1 MSTPWHPQFLFAVC
15 QTGAEAALKREF
27 TAQNLGLRPSFSRPG
42 FVTFKFDQ
50 PCENPQTFQLHSTF
64 ARTWGFSLGKV
75 TGDHA
80 GELATASWQLPGV
93 AEVLTAIK
101 LRDLHVWQ
109 RDRVMPGE
117 DGFEPGPT
125 ALAAEVDAALIA
137 STPVE
142 SLQAHRYGQQGAS
155 QPNTWILDAV
165 IVEPGEWWLGCHHA
179 SRRAACW
186 VGGVPPIGQPEEAV
200 SRAYLKMCEALEWS
214 ALPIARGE
222 ICVELGC
229 SPGGAAQ
236 ALLDKGLFVVGIDP
250 AEVDPIVET
259 HPNFVHVRRRS
270 LDVPK
275 RDFQRAKWLTADMNV
290 PPSYTLDA
298 VEDVVLHKTP
308 SIRGLVLTL
317 KLADW
322 SLTSEIGNLVKR
334 VRSWGYRDVRT
345 RQLAFNR
352 QEFCLVALKS
362 RAQRRIKRG
371 ASQRRIRTDA
381 PHSGVPGKMHGES
394 PS

>member
-1 MSTPWHPQFLFAVC
+1 MPPTWQPQFLFTIC
-15 QTGAEAALKREF
+15 QPGAEAALKNELA
-27 TAQNLGLRPSFSRPG
+27 AQRLSLRPSFSRPG

-50 PCENPQTFQLHSTF
+50 PCVNPLTFQLRSTF

-75 TGDHA
+75 A
-80 GELATASWQLPGV
+80 GNQANELAAACWQLPGV
-93 AEVLTAIK
+93 VEALTAIK
-101 LRDLHVWQ
+101 PRDMHVWQ
-109 RDRVMPGE
+109 RDHVVPGE

-142 SLQAHRYGQQGAS
+142 SLKSHRYRQHGAS
-155 QPNTWILDAV
+155 QPNTWILDTV
-165 IVEPGEWWLGCHHA
+165 IVEPGEWWLGCHFA

-186 VGGVPPIGQPEEAV
+186 VGGVPPVAQFEDVV
-200 SRAYLKMCEALEWS
+200 SRAFLKMNEALEWS
-214 ALPIARGE
+214 ALPLARGE

-236 ALLDKGLFVVGIDP
+236 ALLERGLFVVGIDP
-250 AEVDPIVET
+250 AEVDPLVAE
-259 HPNFVHVRRRS
+259 HPNFIHVRRRS

-275 RDFQRAKWLTADMNV
+275 RDLQRAKWLAADMNV
-290 PPSYTLDA
+290 APSYTLDA
-298 VEDVVLHKTP
+298 VEDIVLHKTP

-322 SLTSEIGNLVKR
+322 SLSSEIGKFVKR
-334 VRSWGYRDVRT
+334 VKSWGYRDVRT

-352 QEFCLVALKS
+352 QEICLVALKS

-371 ASQRRIRTDA
+371 NSQRRTRVDA
-381 PHSGVPGKMHGES
+381 PHPGIPGAMHGEHQ
-394 PS
+394 

>member
-1 MSTPWHPQFLFAVC
+1 MSTTWHPQFLFAVC
-15 QTGAEAALKREF
+15 QTGAEAALKNEIA
-27 TAQNLGLRPSFSRPG
+27 AQNLGLRPSFSRPG

-50 PCENPQTFQLHSTF
+50 PCENPLGFQLRSTF

-75 TGDHA
+75 SGDRAHQ
-80 GELATASWQLPGV
+80 LAAASWRLPGV
-93 AEVLTAIK
+93 SEALHAFK
-101 LRDLHVWQ
+101 PSDLHVWQ
-109 RDRVMPGE
+109 RDRVVPGE
-117 DGFEPGPT
+117 DGFEPGPS

-137 STPVE
+137 GTPVE
-142 SLQAHRYGQQGAS
+142 SLRSHRYGQQGAS
-155 QPNTWILDAV
+155 QPNTWVLDAV

-179 SRRAACW
+179 SRRTACW
-186 VGGVPPIGQPEEAV
+186 VGGVPPIGRPADAV
-200 SRAYLKMCEALEWS
+200 SRAYLKMAEALEWS

-229 SPGGAAQ
+229 SPGGTAQ
-236 ALLDKGLFVVGIDP
+236 VLLEKGLFVIGIDP
-250 AEVDPIVET
+250 AEVDPLVAE
-259 HPNFVHVRRRS
+259 HPNFLHVRRRS

-308 SIRGLVLTL
+308 TIRGLVLTL
-317 KLADW
+317 KLAEW
-322 SLTSEIGNLVKR
+322 SLAAEIGNLVKR

-362 RAQRRIKRG
+362 RAQRRITRG
-371 ASQRRIRTDA
+371 ASQRRMRTDA
-381 PHSGVPGKMHGES
+381 PHPGIPGKIHGS
-394 PS
+394 HG